1 MEQGGLRVIRTDNTD
16 PYVNL
21 ATEEFLTMTA
31 EEGVMTLFLWQN
43 AHTVVIGRNQNPWR
57 ECAVEAIKRDGIFLA
72 RRMSG
77 GGAVYHDMGNLN
89 FTFIA
94 RDGLFDIS
102 RQTEVILRACRLL
115 GIDAVKTGRNDLTVD
130 GRKFSGHAYYS
141 SHSYNY
147 HHGTIMIDVKGA
159 DLTKYLNVPE
169 SKLKSKGVG
178 SVRSRVTNLRDHFT
192 GELAKAPLAELI
204 RAMQDAMIEAAEEEY
219 GCRAACGELPEV
231 PQALKDKYASEEWRL
246 GTKIAFEKELI
257 HRFGWGEAQV
267 QLSMKGEFIKECRI
281 YSDSLE
287 TEVFGTIEDLL
298 RGCRYDAAS
307 IRALELPEGAPES
320 ARELLHYIA
329 GSME

>member
-1 MEQGGLRVIRTDNTD
+1 
-16 PYVNL
+16 
-21 ATEEFLTMTA
+21 MTA

-57 ECAVEAIKRDGIFLA
+57 ECSVEAIKRDGIFLA

-102 RQTEVILRACRLL
+102 RQTEVILRACRKL
-115 GIDAVKTGRNDLTVD
+115 GIDAEKTGRNDLTVD

-147 HHGTIMIDVKGA
+147 HHGTIMIDVKSD

-169 SKLKSKGVG
+169 SKLRSKGVE
-178 SVRSRVTNLRDHFT
+178 SVRSRVTNLREHFT
-192 GELAKAPLAELI
+192 GPLSGAALPDLV
-204 RAMQDAMIEAAEEEY
+204 RAMQDAMIEVAEEEY
-219 GCRAACGELPEV
+219 GSAAEYAGLPKV
-231 PQALKDKYASEEWRL
+231 PQELMDKYASEEWRL
-246 GTKIAFEKELI
+246 GTRIPFEKELV

-267 QLSMKGEFIKECRI
+267 QLSMKGEYIKDCRI

-287 TEVFGTIEDLL
+287 TEVFGTIEGLL

-307 IRALELPEGAPES
+307 ICALELPEGAPES
-320 ARELLHYIA
+320 ARELLQCIA
-329 GSME
+329 DSV